1 VVPTSAMSWPSA
13 AMPTDWPIKKQ
24 DANATTAVRFHS
36 QTYKPRAGGITVG
49 DEPLSG
55 KAEAETGW
63 R

>member
-1 VVPTSAMSWPSA
+1 MNVSSYSEYADLTS
-13 AMPTDWPIKKQ
+13 
-24 DANATTAVRFHS
+24 ATTAVRFHS